1 MSAERDSAALTRAA
15 TIELAVFDVDGVL
28 TDGRIILGAHG
39 EELKSFHVRD
49 GHGLVRLREAG
60 IERAVI
66 TGRSSPVVER
76 RMRELGVAHVFQGVR
91 DKQACLA
98 ELLAKL
104 GIAASA
110 TCYVGDDLPD
120 LPPMRF
126 VGLAIAVADACED
139 VRAAALWVTRA
150 TGGHGAVREVCDL
163 LLRARRTTAPLAT
176 TMA

>member
-1 MSAERDSAALTRAA
+1 MSVERDSAALTRAA
-15 TIELAVFDVDGVL
+15 GIELAVFDVDGVL

-39 EELKSFHVRD
+39 DELKSFHVRD

-76 RMRELGVAHVFQGVR
+76 RMCELGIAHVFQGIR
-91 DKQACLA
+91 DKQACLSA
-98 ELLAKL
+98 LLDRL

-120 LPPMRF
+120 LPAMRL
-126 VGLAIAVADACED
+126 VGLPIAVADACED
-139 VRAAALWVTRA
+139 ARAVALWVTQA
-150 TGGHGAVREVCDL
+150 NGGRGAVREVCDL
-163 LLRARRTTAPLAT
+163 LLRARRTSAPALT

>member
-1 MSAERDSAALTRAA
+1 MSVERDSAALARAA
-15 TIELAVFDVDGVL
+15 GIELAVFDVDGVL

-39 EELKSFHVRD
+39 DELKSFHVRD

-76 RMRELGVAHVFQGVR
+76 RMRELGVTHVFQGIR
-91 DKQACLA
+91 DKQACLS
-98 ELLAKL
+98 ELLGTL

-120 LPPMRF
+120 LPAMRL
-126 VGLAIAVADACED
+126 VGLPIAVADACAD
-139 VRAAALWVTRA
+139 ARAVALWVTQA
-150 TGGHGAVREVCDL
+150 GGGRGAVREVCDL
-163 LLRARRTTAPLAT
+163 LLRARRTSAPAPT

>member
-1 MSAERDSAALTRAA
+1 MSVERDSAALTRAA
-15 TIELAVFDVDGVL
+15 GIELAVFDVDGVL

-39 EELKSFHVRD
+39 DELKSFHVRD

-66 TGRSSPVVER
+66 TGRRSPVVER
-76 RMRELGVAHVFQGVR
+76 RMRELGIAHVFQGIR
-91 DKQACLA
+91 DKQACLSA
-98 ELLAKL
+98 LLDRL

-120 LPPMRF
+120 LPAMRF
-126 VGLAIAVADACED
+126 VGLPIAVADACED
-139 VRAAALWVTRA
+139 ARAAALWVTQA
-150 TGGHGAVREVCDL
+150 SGGRGAVRECDL
-163 LLRARRTTAPLAT
+163 LLRARRTSAPAPT